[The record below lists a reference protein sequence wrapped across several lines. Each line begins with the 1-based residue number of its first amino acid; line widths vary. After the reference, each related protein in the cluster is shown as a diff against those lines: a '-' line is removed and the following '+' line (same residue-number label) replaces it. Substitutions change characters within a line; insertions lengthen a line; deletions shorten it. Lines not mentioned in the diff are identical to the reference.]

1 LKHIRG
7 IFFTGL
13 LALIPIVGTLSIV
26 GWLFNRIDLIFRQ
39 PLEQLIGFPLVGV
52 GIILTLLIIFATG
65 VISRNYLGRKL
76 IHIAEAVLRRIPLV
90 STVFVSM
97 KQLVD
102 LVFTDQKSAF
112 KSAVLI
118 QYPTKGIY
126 AIGFVTSDAPQ
137 EAKAKTDRNLKSIF
151 IPTTPN
157 PTSGMLVMIPEE
169 DTIKLDMTV
178 EAAIKMVVSGG
189 ILMPEH
195 LPTEDKPDDVR

>member
-102 LVFTDQKSAF
+102 LIFTDQKSAF

-137 EAKAKTDRNLKSIF
+137 EAKTKADRNLKSIF

-169 DTIKLDMTV
+169 DTMKLDMTV

-195 LPTEDKPDDVR
+195 LPTENKPDDVR

>member
-1 LKHIRG
+1 MKHVRG

-102 LVFTDQKSAF
+102 LIFTDQKSAF
-112 KSAVLI
+112 KSAVLV

-126 AIGFVTSDAPQ
+126 AIGFVTSEAPQ
-137 EAKAKTDRNLKSIF
+137 EAKTKTDKNLKSIF

-157 PTSGMLVMIPEE
+157 PTSGMLVMIPDE
-169 DTIKLDMTV
+169 DTIKLDITV

-189 ILMPEH
+189 ILIPDH
-195 LPTEDKPDDVR
+195 LPVENKPDETR

>member
-1 LKHIRG
+1 MKHVRG

-102 LVFTDQKSAF
+102 LIFTDQKSAF
-112 KSAVLI
+112 KSAVLV

-126 AIGFVTSDAPQ
+126 AIGFVTSEAPQ
-137 EAKAKTDRNLKSIF
+137 EAKTKTDKNLKSIF

-157 PTSGMLVMIPEE
+157 PTSGMLVMIPDE
-169 DTIKLDMTV
+169 DTIKLDITV

-189 ILMPEH
+189 ILIPDH
-195 LPTEDKPDDVR
+195 LPVENNPDETR

>member
-1 LKHIRG
+1 M
-7 IFFTGL
+7 
-13 LALIPIVGTLSIV
+13 
-26 GWLFNRIDLIFRQ
+26 
-39 PLEQLIGFPLVGV
+39 
-52 GIILTLLIIFATG
+52 
-65 VISRNYLGRKL
+65 
-76 IHIAEAVLRRIPLV
+76 
-90 STVFVSM
+90 SM

-102 LVFTDQKSAF
+102 LIFTDQKSAF

-137 EAKAKTDRNLKSIF
+137 EAKTKADRNLKSIF

-169 DTIKLDMTV
+169 DTMKLDMTV

>member
-1 LKHIRG
+1 MKHIRG

-13 LALIPIVGTLSIV
+13 FALIPIVGTLSIV
-26 GWLFNRIDLIFRQ
+26 GWLFNRIDLIFRE
-39 PLEQLIGFPLVGV
+39 PLERFIGFPLVGV

-65 VISRNYLGRKL
+65 IISRNYLGKKL
-76 IHIAEAVLRRIPLV
+76 IHIAETLLRRIPLV

-102 LVFTDQKSAF
+102 LIFTDQKNAF

-126 AIGFVTSDAPQ
+126 AIGFVTSEAPQ
-137 EAKAKTDRNLKSIF
+137 EAKTKTDKNLISIF

-169 DTIKLDMTV
+169 DITKLDMPV

-189 ILMPEH
+189 ILVPEN
-195 LPTEDKPDDVR
+195 LPVEK

>member
-1 LKHIRG
+1 MKHIRG

-102 LVFTDQKSAF
+102 LIFTDQKSAF

-137 EAKAKTDRNLKSIF
+137 EAKTKTDRNLKSIF

-157 PTSGMLVMIPEE
+157 PTSGMLVMIPDE
-169 DTIKLDMTV
+169 DTMKLDMTV

-195 LPTEDKPDDVR
+195 LPIENKPDGIH

>member
-1 LKHIRG
+1 MKHIRG

-52 GIILTLLIIFATG
+52 GIILTLLIIFVTG

-102 LVFTDQKSAF
+102 LIFTDQKSAF

-137 EAKAKTDRNLKSIF
+137 EAKTKADRNLKSIF

-169 DTIKLDMTV
+169 DTMKLDMTV

>member
-1 LKHIRG
+1 LKHVRG
-7 IFFTGL
+7 VFFTGL

-26 GWLFNRIDLIFRQ
+26 GWLFNRIDLIFRE
-39 PLEQLIGFPLVGV
+39 PLERFIGFPLVGV

-65 VISRNYLGRKL
+65 IISRNYLGKKL

-102 LVFTDQKSAF
+102 LIFTDQKNAF
-112 KSAVLI
+112 KSAVLV

-126 AIGFVTSDAPQ
+126 AIGFVTSEAPQ
-137 EAKAKTDRNLKSIF
+137 ETKSKTNKNLISVF

-157 PTSGMLVMIPEE
+157 PTSGMLVMIPDE
-169 DTIKLDMTV
+169 DTTKLDMTV

-189 ILMPEH
+189 ILVPES
-195 LPTEDKPDDVR
+195 LPVEK

>member
-1 LKHIRG
+1 MKHIRG

-102 LVFTDQKSAF
+102 LIFTDQKSAF

-137 EAKAKTDRNLKSIF
+137 EAKTKADRNLKSIF

-169 DTIKLDMTV
+169 DTMKLDMTV

-195 LPTEDKPDDVR
+195 LPTENKPDDVR

>member
-1 LKHIRG
+1 MKHIRG